1 MGEPLIELAVVEVQ
15 VTYDQS
21 DARDMV
27 VRSRVYLD
35 FAGSPGDREVQKE
48 KQCRSSSR
56 S

>member
-1 MGEPLIELAVVEVQ
+1 MGEPWIELAMVEVR
-15 VTYDQS
+15 VVYDQS
-21 DARDMV
+21 ATGDMV

-35 FAGSPGDREVQKE
+35 FAGSPGDREAQRE